1 MKILK
6 ACLRKT
12 IQGSIKKPEK
22 CDILETTG
30 RKYFRK
36 EQVTNCI
43 KCCWEYKRMRTQ
55 HASLI

>member
-12 IQGSIKKPEK
+12 IQGGIRKPEK

-30 RKYFRK
+30 RKHFRK

-43 KCCWEYKRMRTQ
+43 KCC
-55 HASLI
+55 